1 MMKKTALL
9 SLLLLA
15 FVVTNAQWV
24 NDPAANTFIAECA
37 TGAGEVLVSNDPV
50 SGDTYVQW
58 LYGADNGWS
67 PWVQRLNAEGVPQW
81 PTDGIHI
88 TTPNFAT
95 WSPGY
100 ALAAVEGGVVSM
112 FRTADAHHWVVKI
125 NANGSL
131 PWGEHGKVLFNGE
144 GGGRSEMIAGDDGGV
159 WTLGTDMDS
168 TFLQYVNADG
178 SLRPYVTIKDP
189 AKKCSNGVLVPTYDG
204 VFVVYSKHTI
214 QGYTTYNKEIYVA
227 GYNKDGEQIFP
238 ETLLFGQQSVGASYV
253 HYAISDGMGGG
264 YVYQWHNSIGGA
276 YNTYVT
282 HFNANGA
289 PTILNLNGVAVHSA
303 DPSHFYTNAYAT
315 VDPASHD
322 LILAFRQT
330 DSDTQSQDR
339 VLMNRI
345 TSGGEKFWEDGL
357 EVTDDIGDYS
367 DISIDA
373 FEYGEGYSVI
383 YSEGLSSIKAVGY
396 DMYGGPLWSTTM
408 SSSSQTKSISENTTG
423 FHQGQNIVAWVN
435 TTRGGVYGQ
444 NIGWDGTMGEVTP
457 PTPPVPCD
465 PPTNFRGE
473 HLYSQEM
480 FGALLAWDAPEITP
494 LHYNLYLEGL
504 REVIE
509 IDPENTSY
517 FQELEPGDYT
527 FRLTAVYDDCESDYA
542 LTENGDDYVLITVT
556 AVPENT
562 AEEIVTVTK
571 VYNMNGQLIYNA
583 NLEEL
588 SHGVYIV
595 QGLTSDG
602 KLITQKMVIREK
614 R

>member
-1 MMKKTALL
+1 MKKTALL

-24 NDPAANTFIAECA
+24 NNPAANTFIANCA
-37 TGAGEVLVSNDPV
+37 TGAGEVLVSNDPI

-67 PWVQRLNAEGVPQW
+67 PWVQRLNAQGVPQW
-81 PTDGIHI
+81 SADGIHI
-88 TTPNFAT
+88 TTPNLAT

-100 ALAAVEGGVVSM
+100 ALAAVDGGVVSM

-125 NANGSL
+125 NNDGSL
-131 PWGEHGKVLFNGE
+131 PWGEHGIVLFNGK

-276 YNTYVT
+276 YNTYIT

-303 DPSHFYTNAYAT
+303 DPSHYYTNAYAT
-315 VDPASHD
+315 VDPISHD
-322 LILAFRQT
+322 FIIAYRQT
-330 DSDTQSQDR
+330 DSDTQTQDM

-345 TSGGEKFWEDGL
+345 TLDGDKIWDEGL
-357 EVTDDIGDYS
+357 AVTDAIGDYA
-367 DISIDA
+367 DILVDA
-373 FEYGEGYSVI
+373 FEYGEGFAVI
-383 YSEGLSSIKAVGY
+383 YRDGYNAIKSVGY
-396 DMYGGPLWSTTM
+396 DMQGNPLWNTLMSTTNYA
-408 SSSSQTKSISENTTG
+408 KSISLNSTG
-423 FHQGQNIVAWVN
+423 FHLGQNIIAWVN
-435 TTRGGVYGQ
+435 TQTGGVYGQ

-457 PTPPVPCD
+457 PTPPIPCY
-465 PPTNFRGE
+465 PPTHLQGE
-473 HLYSQEM
+473 YVYTNEM
-480 FGALLAWDAPEITP
+480 FGALVSWVAPEITP
-494 LHYNLYLEGL
+494 IHYNLYREGSK
-504 REVIE
+504 EVIE
-509 IDPENTSY
+509 IDPESTSY
-517 FQELEPGDYT
+517 FDELGVGDYIY
-527 FRLTAVYDDCESDYA
+527 RLTAVYDDCESDYA
-542 LTENGDDYVLITVT
+542 LTEAGDDYLLINVT
-556 AVPENT
+556 AVPENSQ
-562 AEEIVTVTK
+562 EEIVTVTK
-571 VYNMNGQLIYNA
+571 VYSLNGQMIHNA

-588 SHGVYIV
+588 SHGIYLV

-602 KLITQKMVIREK
+602 KLVTKKMMIR
-614 R
+614 

>member
-1 MMKKTALL
+1 MKKYILLFAGVFALATL
-9 SLLLLA
+9 Q
-15 FVVTNAQWV
+15 AQWV
-24 NDPAANTFIAECA
+24 NNPATNTSIGNCA
-37 TGAGEVLVSNDPV
+37 SGAGEVLVSTDKV
-50 SGDTYVQW
+50 TGDTYVQW
-58 LYGADNGWS
+58 LYQGENGWS

-81 PTDGIHI
+81 PADGIHV

-178 SLRPYVTIKDP
+178 TLRAYTTIKDP
-189 AKKCSNGVLVPTYDG
+189 AKKCSNGVLIPSGDH

-214 QGYTTYNKEIYVA
+214 QGYTTYNKEIYLA

-238 ETLLFGQQSVGASYV
+238 ETLLFGLQSVNASYI
-253 HYAISDGMGGG
+253 HYAISDGNGGG
-264 YVYQWHNSIGGA
+264 YVFQGHKNAGNA
-276 YNTYVT
+276 FNTYVT

-289 PTILNLNGVAVHSA
+289 PTILNPDGIAVHST
-303 DPSHFYTNAYAT
+303 DPTHYYTSAYAT
-315 VDPASHD
+315 VDPESHD
-322 LILAFRQT
+322 LIIAYRQT
-330 DSDTQSQDR
+330 DSDTQTQDM

-345 TSGGEKFWEDGL
+345 TPDGEKIWDEGL
-357 EVTDDIGDYS
+357 AVTDAIGDYA
-367 DISIDA
+367 DILVDA
-373 FEYGEGYSVI
+373 LEYGEGFAVI
-383 YSEGLSSIKAVGY
+383 YRDGNNAIKSVGY
-396 DMYGGPLWSTTM
+396 DMQGNPLWNTVMSTT
-408 SSSSQTKSISENTTG
+408 SYTKSISENCTG
-423 FHQGQNIVAWVN
+423 FYQGQNIIAWVN
-435 TTRGGVYGQ
+435 TSAGGVYAQ

-465 PPTNFRGE
+465 PPTNFKGE
-473 HLYSQEM
+473 YLYSEVM

-494 LHYNLYLEGL
+494 LHYNLYREGSK
-504 REVIE
+504 EVIE
-509 IDPENTSY
+509 IGPEYTSY
-517 FQELEPGDYT
+517 FQELESGDYI

-542 LTENGDDYVLITVT
+542 LTETGDDYVFISVT
-556 AVPENT
+556 SIPENT
-562 AEEIVTVTK
+562 NEEIVTVTK
-571 VYNMNGQLIYNA
+571 VYTLNGQSIRNA

-588 SHGVYIV
+588 SHGVYLV

-602 KLITQKMVIREK
+602 KLVTKKMMIQ
-614 R
+614 